1 MEMTVLGFKITNSD
15 QIIEENT
22 EKLIGKI
29 EKQKRIW
36 TRYNL
41 SLPGRINVCKTM
53 FYSQLNYIGSVLLV
67 NPNIIANIEDK
78 IYNFVRGK
86 LNIAKHRVFLD
97 TSKGG
102 FGLFDV
108 KKFLDAQTCSWVRR
122 CKTADQDWKRILLNS
137 GTGTLEFITEAGT
150 CGESFPILRNIAEKF
165 MNFRRDFTSQ
175 NGNFMAATL
184 LENKALTAGIRSRE
198 YLTIPQTNLADR
210 ARQTND
216 FLKKISLSNLTIN
229 GTKIPKREFVRNT
242 GIEFDMATWRK
253 LDNIRLAAIT
263 RYGQNENLTCQ
274 SFENFVDTWKRG
286 SKRIRKILCAGKTDF
301 IPHNIMEFS
310 ENTEIVINLETSK
323 EVNKLWCKNFLSNDI
338 RVFAFNLH
346 NNTLPVNVILSHFAR
361 DVGRNC
367 TFCDLTFNPEEEP
380 ETIIHLFFNCNIVD
394 AGAK

>member
-1 MEMTVLGFKITNSD
+1 
-15 QIIEENT
+15 
-22 EKLIGKI
+22 
-29 EKQKRIW
+29 
-36 TRYNL
+36 
-41 SLPGRINVCKTM
+41 
-53 FYSQLNYIGSVLLV
+53 
-67 NPNIIANIEDK
+67 
-78 IYNFVRGK
+78 
-86 LNIAKHRVFLD
+86 
-97 TSKGG
+97 
-102 FGLFDV
+102 
-108 KKFLDAQTCSWVRR
+108 
-122 CKTADQDWKRILLNS
+122 
-137 GTGTLEFITEAGT
+137 
-150 CGESFPILRNIAEKF
+150 
-165 MNFRRDFTSQ
+165 
-175 NGNFMAATL
+175 MAATL

-253 LDNIRLAAIT
+253 LDNIRSAAIT